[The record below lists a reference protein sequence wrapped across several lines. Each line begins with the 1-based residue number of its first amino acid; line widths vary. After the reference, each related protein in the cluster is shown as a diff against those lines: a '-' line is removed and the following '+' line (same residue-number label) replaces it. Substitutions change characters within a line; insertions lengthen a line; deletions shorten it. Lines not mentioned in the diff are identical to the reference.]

1 MNNDFSQ
8 PQRQSLV
15 GVVVMFGNTLQKM
28 VRALWPILIVW
39 IFRFQD
45 LNKLHLLIG
54 VGVFFIIIGIFA
66 YLRYLNFTFYLDEEN
81 EEFIVK
87 DGIINKSRLAIPL
100 DKIQQVNINQSLI
113 QRIIGVHALEVD
125 TAGSGKQEVSIK
137 AIPHELALALKSRL
151 HTGGRRV
158 AATDEDSQLDE
169 GIGKKQAF
177 IEISLLS
184 LLKTGITSNY
194 ARTFALLLAFVITT
208 SQHIDEFLEFS
219 GYNFSVDEYIT
230 AEMVLKFL
238 TFIIVGVMVLILV
251 INLAR
256 TIIKFFGYR
265 ITKQDGSL
273 LLSYGLINTKST
285 ILKPEKVQ
293 IVRVTRNF
301 FQKKLNI
308 RDLHI
313 RQASNMEGSAKDQKK
328 TAIEIPGCDER
339 EKDILLQFIFGR
351 IPDRGVML
359 KPNFRKMIFPTFFWL
374 VIPLSVYFWSAYM
387 YEPELY
393 NIILL
398 VPVYV
403 LFVMGVIY
411 FGFRNSRLF
420 VNNDFIIKQG
430 GAWDIDND
438 FLEPH
443 KIHTV
448 SLTQYF
454 WQKGSDV
461 GIVSLHTAGGTI
473 TFGLANYTRLKQL
486 ANYWLYQV
494 ETTEKHWM

>member
-1 MNNDFSQ
+1 MNNDFSR

-28 VRALWPILIVW
+28 ARALWPILLGML
-39 IFRFQD
+39 FKFQEI
-45 LNKLHLLIG
+45 NKLYLLIG
-54 VGVFFIIIGIFA
+54 SGVFFVFIAVIA
-66 YLRYLNFTFYLDEEN
+66 YLKYLNFTFYLDEEN
-81 EEFIVK
+81 QEFIVK

-100 DKIQQVNINQSLI
+100 DKIQQVNINQSLV
-113 QRIIGVHALEVD
+113 QRLIGVHALEVD
-125 TAGSGKQEVSIK
+125 TAGTGKQEVSIK
-137 AIPHELALALKSRL
+137 AIPHDLAIALKARL
-151 HTGGRRV
+151 HTGSVLKRDFTEETQMHDAVDKRQ
-158 AATDEDSQLDE
+158 S
-169 GIGKKQAF
+169 F

-184 LLKTGITSNY
+184 LLKAGVTSNY

-208 SQHIDEFLEFS
+208 SQHIDEFLEYS
-219 GYNFSVDEYIT
+219 GYDFSVDEYIT

-238 TFIIVGVMVLILV
+238 TFIIVGVMALILV
-251 INLAR
+251 VNLAR

-313 RQASNMEGSAKDQKK
+313 RQASNMEASAKEQKK

-339 EKDILLQFIFGR
+339 EKDILLQFIFGG
-351 IPDRGVML
+351 IPEKGVML
-359 KPNFRKMIFPTFFWL
+359 KPNFRKMIFPAFFWL
-374 VIPLSVYFWSAYM
+374 VLPLSVYFWSAYK

-393 NIILL
+393 NIILII
-398 VPVYV
+398 PVYA
-403 LFVMGVIY
+403 LFVMAVIY

-420 VNNDFIIKQG
+420 VNDDFIIKQG

-473 TFGLANYTRLKQL
+473 SFGLANYTRLKQL

>member
-1 MNNDFSQ
+1 MNNDFSR

-15 GVVVMFGNTLQKM
+15 GVVVMFGNTLQKT

-39 IFRFQD
+39 IFKFQEM
-45 LNKLHLLIG
+45 NKLYLLIG
-54 VGVFFIIIGIFA
+54 SGVFFIFIAVIA
-66 YLRYLNFTFYLDEEN
+66 YLKYLNFTFYLDEDN
-81 EEFIVK
+81 QEFIVK

-100 DKIQQVNINQSLI
+100 DKIQQVNINQSLV

-125 TAGSGKQEVSIK
+125 TAGSGKQEVSIR
-137 AIPHELALALKSRL
+137 AIPHDLALALKSRL
-151 HTGGRRV
+151 HTGGLRTV
-158 AATDEDSQLDE
+158 ASDEPFVQE
-169 GIGKKQAF
+169 ETGKKQAF

-219 GYNFSVDEYIT
+219 GYDFSVDEYIT

-251 INLAR
+251 LNLAR

-313 RQASNMEGSAKDQKK
+313 RQASNMEASAKEQKK

-351 IPDRGVML
+351 IPEKGVML
-359 KPNFRKMIFPTFFWL
+359 KPNFRKMIFPAFFWL
-374 VIPLSVYFWSAYM
+374 VLPLSVYFWSAYK

-393 NIILL
+393 NVILL

-403 LFVMGVIY
+403 LFVMAVIY

-420 VNNDFIIKQG
+420 VNDDFIVRQG

-443 KIHTV
+443 KIHTF

-473 TFGLANYTRLKQL
+473 SFGLANYTRLKQL